1 MAARWL
7 SLLLLSGWT
16 VGTVV
21 TMQAQAPPAGA
32 PRPPE
37 APRLRLKSAGFS
49 DAGPLALQYTCYADG
64 GKYVSPPLQW
74 ANTPKETVSFT
85 LAVNGPDNHPAK
97 GLLEEFF
104 WVRWNIPASATALP
118 EGAPVG
124 AELPDGSRQV
134 VGGRGIVGYR
144 PPCAPAGAG
153 PLHYQFKLYALDQM
167 LTLPSN
173 ATRLDVLKAID
184 GHVVGTSTY
193 YAVLE
198 RVPQ

>member
-1 MAARWL
+1 MTARWL
-7 SLLLLSGWT
+7 TLLLLSGWI

-49 DAGPLALQYTCYADG
+49 DAGPLALQYTCYADA

-104 WVRWNIPASATALP
+104 WVRWNIPASATGLP

-124 AELPDGSRQV
+124 AELSDGSRQV

-184 GHVVGTSTY
+184 GHVVGTSSY

-198 RVPQ
+198 RVPR